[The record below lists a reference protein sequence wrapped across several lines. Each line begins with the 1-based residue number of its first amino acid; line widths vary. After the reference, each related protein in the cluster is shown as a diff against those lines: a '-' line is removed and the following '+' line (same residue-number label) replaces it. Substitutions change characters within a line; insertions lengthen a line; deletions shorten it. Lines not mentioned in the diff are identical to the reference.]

1 MIILTIA
8 YFIKYP
14 FIIKKYIFN
23 ITEQYLFYLSSS
35 NNNVQIK
42 SNNSLV
48 IFENKSL
55 KNPVKK
61 KTDKPLKDSDKN
73 ILRKSKKSQ
82 TKIEKYVKNNLNGNK
97 NINKKRNIVFWSN
110 NRRNNIN
117 SYLSGKIT
125 NNSPDSTN
133 HIYKPINNEISSSSN
148 DTIMK
153 YRVSNQ
159 LYFNLEKNNNNLN
172 IKEYLQTDLDELEY
186 DDAVKKDKRKFCEY
200 FYEKIKN
207 NQIILDTFY
216 AYDPLRP
223 RPIKIMLFILE
234 IDLFFLVNG
243 LFFNEEYV
251 SEVFNLKEPDKFFSF
266 VPRSIDRFFYTTL
279 VGVIVGYVVDF
290 FFIEEK
296 KLKKLF
302 LREKDNIIVLKYET
316 TLIIKDIQKRNKW
329 FIVLSFFIIFISL
342 YYIFCFNSIYPHM
355 ANEWIKSSIMI
366 FFIMQ
371 ILSALA
377 CFLEAIMRFI
387 SFRCKS
393 EKVYKISLLFS

>member
-1 MIILTIA
+1 MINKKKGKDKNQNKKNKKTNKKEN
-8 YFIKYP
+8 IKDN
-14 FIIKKYIFN
+14 KK
-23 ITEQYLFYLSSS
+23 EKKKE
-35 NNNVQIK
+35 NNN
-42 SNNSLV
+42 NN
-48 IFENKSL
+48 NK
-55 KNPVKK
+55 
-61 KTDKPLKDSDKN
+61 
-73 ILRKSKKSQ
+73 I
-82 TKIEKYVKNNLNGNK
+82 NK
-97 NINKKRNIVFWSN
+97 NINKKRNTVFWSN
-110 NRRNNIN
+110 NRKNNIN
-117 SYLSGKIT
+117 SYLSGKTT

-133 HIYKPINNEISSSSN
+133 HIYKPINNDISPCSN
-148 DTIMK
+148 DTITK
-153 YRVSNQ
+153 YRATNQ
-159 LYFNLEKNNNNLN
+159 LYFYLEKNNNNLN
-172 IKEYLQTDLDELEY
+172 IKEYLKTDLDDLEY
-186 DDAVKKDKRKFCEY
+186 DDAVKKDKRKLCEY

-207 NQIILDTFY
+207 NQIILDTFC

-223 RPIKIMLFILE
+223 RPIKIILFILE
-234 IDLFFLVNG
+234 IDLYFLVNG
-243 LFFNEEYV
+243 LFFNEEYI

-302 LREKDNIIVLKYET
+302 LREKDNIIILKYET

-342 YYIFCFNSIYPHM
+342 YYVFCFNNIYTHM
-355 ANEWIKSSIMI
+355 TNEWIKSSIMI

-387 SFRCKS
+387 SFKCKS
-393 EKVYKISLLFS
+393 EKAYKISLLFS